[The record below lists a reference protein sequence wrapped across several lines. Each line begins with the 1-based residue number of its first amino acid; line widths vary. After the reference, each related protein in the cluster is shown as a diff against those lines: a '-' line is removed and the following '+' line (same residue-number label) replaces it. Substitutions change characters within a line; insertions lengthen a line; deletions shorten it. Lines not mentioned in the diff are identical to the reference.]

1 MACNSIYA
9 GCCRDGSSV
18 GFFVSKN
25 SNKGFVF
32 NCSCMPYHW
41 QCDMHF
47 CKSFCCFVDWK
58 NCSIIGNGHGLSNR
72 NEHHFGN
79 RTKGAFGD
87 LYGHHWCNDNSR
99 LRCKRDFLWTVPFD
113 WRLAFAVLCVWRT
126 CNCFV
131 CFVAIFVW
139 NIAQLTKPKLDVLSV
154 IMVSLA
160 LVGILYAIS
169 TVFQNWW
176 LALIVFA
183 VGITLFILFCIRQNK
198 IPEPIVNLK
207 PLKILP
213 FSIGVLICMLWMI
226 IVYSINIVLPQYLQ
240 TSLGAKPLTASLTL
254 FPGTVLSCIA
264 EPVAGKIY
272 DKHGF
277 KGLVFTAFSIM
288 IVSTLMLSLC
298 VDMQYVVISLCYIP
312 IIVSASLALGPAQSF
327 ALSKL
332 EKKDNPDGVTILNM
346 GSQIAAC
353 IGTSLFASSYSFVM
367 ASITDG
373 NVFGNPN
380 AHYAFWVVG
389 ALAILMGII
398 GVILSVVIFRKKQN
412 KNLLEEQKVE
422 ENAQNQQ

>member
-1 MACNSIYA
+1 MICIFAKVFVVLLIGRIVQSLGTGMVYPIAMNITLEIAPKEHLGIYM
-9 GCCRDGSSV
+9 G
-18 GFFVSKN
+18 
-25 SNKGFVF
+25 
-32 NCSCMPYHW
+32 
-41 QCDMHF
+41 
-47 CKSFCCFVDWK
+47 
-58 NCSIIGNGHGLSNR
+58 IIGAMITLGSAASVIFSGLFLSIGDW
-72 NEHHFGN
+72 HLLFYVFG
-79 RTKGAFGD
+79 A
-87 LYGHHWCNDNSR
+87 
-99 LRCKRDFLWTVPFD
+99 
-113 WRLAFAVLCVWRT
+113 LAIVL
-126 CNCFV
+126 FV
-131 CFVAIFVW
+131 LVAIFVW

-169 TVFQNWW
+169 IVFQNWW

-198 IPEPIVNLK
+198 IPEPLVNLK

-332 EKKDNPDGVTILNM
+332 EKKDNPDGATILNM